1 MSTVNIVAGNTYTFE
16 NLETGKFLNLY
27 AGNTTNGTNVCQYDE
42 DGSDEQKWTFRS
54 DDKLY
59 TNTST
64 TKCLDKYTVSGDA
77 KNRNADLWTN
87 NDDAN
92 QKVEF
97 ITTNTDYVRIHLLG
111 TSYYLAASAGSSNGA
126 NTAARKEPGAAG
138 NVFWATY
145 ALADGEIESLDQ
157 FKWIARL
164 DGEDVSGGEDNGDED
179 DDTTNGQKLIHPF
192 ATQYYSAGYEDEAPA
207 YTAKYKYKHHAV
219 DMFGSGSYATVIRA
233 SGDGEVVGTK
243 EFNSLG
249 KVLAVRY
256 DNVLDREGN
265 NIGSIIV
272 RYCHLASWAKTS
284 GPVEKGEI
292 IATEGSTGNGAYN
305 SETGNRVVHLHLEI
319 DTDTDYPLMTPTE
332 GGGINTT
339 LNPLDV
345 LYKSSSQ
352 VVEPDCNISSYYEEE
367 DSAGRAWY
375 DKSKIEGTPT
385 A

>member
-1 MSTVNIVAGNTYTFE
+1 MSTTNIVAGNTYTFE

-77 KNRNADLWTN
+77 KNRNADIWTN

-97 ITTNTDYVRIHLLG
+97 ITTNTNYVRIRLLG
-111 TSYYLAASAGSSNGA
+111 TSYYLAASAGSSDGGNSAG
-126 NTAARKEPGAAG
+126 RKEPGAAG

-164 DGEDVSGGEDNGDED
+164 DGEDVSGGEDTGDEE

-192 ATQYYSAGYEDEAPA
+192 ATQYYTVGYEEEAPA
-207 YTAKYKYKHHAV
+207 YPVNYPSFGEHHAV
-219 DMFGSGSYATVIRA
+219 DMYGAGSSATVIRA

-243 EFNSLG
+243 VFKSLG
-249 KVLAVRY
+249 NVLAVKY
-256 DNVLDREGN
+256 DNVLDRQGN

-272 RYCHLASWAKTS
+272 RYCHLASWAKAS
-284 GPVEKGEI
+284 GIVKKGDI
-292 IATEGSTGNGAYN
+292 IATEGSSGSGTNA
-305 SETGNRVVHLHLEI
+305 VHLHMEF

-332 GGGINTT
+332 GGGVNSTI
-339 LNPLDV
+339 NPLDV
-345 LYKSSSQ
+345 LYKSSTQ
-352 VVEPDCNISSYYEEE
+352 TVKPDCDPPIYGDEYDDDEN
-367 DSAGRAWY
+367 AWY
-375 DKSKIEGTPT
+375 DAVKIRNTPI

>member
-87 NDDAN
+87 DDDAN
-92 QKVEF
+92 QEVEF
-97 ITTNTDYVRIHLLG
+97 ITTNADYVRIHLLG

-164 DGEDVSGGEDNGDED
+164 DGEDTDSGEEVTGDYIINNKAIPKVGCEAGKYWTDDGTPSGDSLVHNNSYECAGFARYIYNYLWGSDTYGTAVTYRNLSGSSSDFSGISVGARINCDRED
-179 DDTTNGQKLIHPF
+179 
-192 ATQYYSAGYEDEAPA
+192 
-207 YTAKYKYKHHAV
+207 
-219 DMFGSGSYATVIRA
+219 GSGNHSM
-233 SGDGEVVGTK
+233 VV
-243 EFNSLG
+243 
-249 KVLAVRY
+249 V
-256 DNVLDREGN
+256 D
-265 NIGSIIV
+265 
-272 RYCHLASWAKTS
+272 KTS
-284 GPVEKGEI
+284 TGVTVYHANWALAENYCKIKFTTWTFAEFAEI
-292 IATEGSTGNGAYN
+292 FSNIKATSY
-305 SETGNRVVHLHLEI
+305 
-319 DTDTDYPLMTPTE
+319 TP
-332 GGGINTT
+332 
-339 LNPLDV
+339 
-345 LYKSSSQ
+345 
-352 VVEPDCNISSYYEEE
+352 
-367 DSAGRAWY
+367 
-375 DKSKIEGTPT
+375 
-385 A
+385 